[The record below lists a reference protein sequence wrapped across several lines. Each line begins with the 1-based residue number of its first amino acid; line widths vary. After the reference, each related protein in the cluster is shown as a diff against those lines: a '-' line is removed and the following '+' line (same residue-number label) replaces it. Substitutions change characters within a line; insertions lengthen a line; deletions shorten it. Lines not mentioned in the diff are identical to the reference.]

1 MSITDADIAAA
12 IAATGPLFETETT
25 NAATGETGA
34 EAAQAIQEAVA
45 AVEGEQAPAEGEPA
59 PEQSP
64 EPEPEKPK
72 DDPIAKRFAAVARE
86 KARVEAERA
95 RIRAERDAIA
105 EQRRAIEEFQQRKAR
120 AKDDPFEFLKA
131 ETGLE
136 FEDLARSIIA
146 KAEPPK
152 EPDPLEEAKSVRQ
165 EVEALRKELER
176 REMQQRYE
184 TAAREIRSQLAT
196 KLDEFPALKTAIT
209 NPEVR
214 HVLNQMGAGDPE
226 QSVIDTIAH
235 AWREGLQVELDGKV
249 YTWPRGTDLP
259 VDVAARIVDNGVM
272 LLARRFSAL
281 TGSTQAMPTS
291 ASKATQ
297 MAETSTP
304 GKSATR
310 PRTLSNTRAS
320 TPTSPLRESRSYTSE
335 EDEIRDL
342 ARRFDV
348 WKD

>member
-152 EPDPLEEAKSVRQ
+152 EPDPLEEARTVRAELDRLRQ
-165 EVEALRKELER
+165 ELAQREANQRADEATRGIKQELRG
-176 REMQQRYE
+176 
-184 TAAREIRSQLAT
+184 
-196 KLDEFPALKTAIT
+196 KLDEFPALKQATSNA
-209 NPEVR
+209 EVR
-214 HVLNQMGAGDPE
+214 EALQMFGMGDPE
-226 QSVIDTIAH
+226 QRVVDTMIH
-235 AWREGLQVELDGKV
+235 VWRNGGQVELDGKV
-249 YTWPRGTDLP
+249 YTWPRGTELP
-259 VDVAARIVDNGVM
+259 VDVAARIVDNEVM